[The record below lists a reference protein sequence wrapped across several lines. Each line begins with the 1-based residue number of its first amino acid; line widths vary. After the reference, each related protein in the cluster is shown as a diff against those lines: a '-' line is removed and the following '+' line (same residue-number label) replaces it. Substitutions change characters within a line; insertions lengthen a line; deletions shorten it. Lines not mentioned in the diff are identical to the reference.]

1 MNAQNDPI
9 RLRHALIRLAAA
21 VLAAVLLLTV
31 SGFGVFKL
39 LRGSKSFAAIDEVQV
54 GDYVEHK
61 VYLNLGYCA
70 SGYHHG
76 RITEKYAVIPVN
88 GQMVAFCFPSRWFD
102 SADTIQ
108 SVTSDLRN
116 GKASTIDKYILVTG
130 TVKAVPE
137 AVSSQLYSWFGENKD
152 WMEQSGLIGE
162 VEDYADVLPDVMVYV
177 DTVGSMSVG
186 WVIALSVV
194 AALCLIY
201 AIIVLV
207 RIARKKYGKPD
218 ITVEITEDSA
228 DVSEDGITVEITE
241 EAVVQA
247 SEITAEES
255 TEAPEPENEK
265 ESPETSTDASADAS
279 ESNHEKESSEAS
291 ADVSADASES
301 NHEKESSENA

>member
-21 VLAAVLLLTV
+21 VLAAVLLLAV

-39 LRGSKSFAAIDEVQV
+39 LRGSKPFAAIDEVQV
-54 GDYVEHK
+54 GDYVEHE

-76 RITEKYAVIPVN
+76 RITEKYAVVPVN

-116 GKASTIDKYILVTG
+116 GKASTIDKYIRVTG

-152 WMEQSGLIGE
+152 WMEQSGLIAE

-177 DTVGSMSVG
+177 DTVGFMPVG
-186 WVIALSVV
+186 WVITFSVI

-201 AIIVLV
+201 AIVVLV
-207 RIARKKYGKPD
+207 RIALKQYRAPD
-218 ITVEITEDSA
+218 ITVEITEA
-228 DVSEDGITVEITE
+228 SEDETGDARTAELPEEAEAPEASAEPE
-241 EAVVQA
+241 EAVD
-247 SEITAEES
+247 ETPAEKE
-255 TEAPEPENEK
+255 EAPDE
-265 ESPETSTDASADAS
+265 DA
-279 ESNHEKESSEAS
+279 
-291 ADVSADASES
+291 
-301 NHEKESSENA
+301 

>member
-21 VLAAVLLLTV
+21 VLAAVLLLAV

-39 LRGSKSFAAIDEVQV
+39 LGSGRTFDSIAEVQP
-54 GDYVEHK
+54 GDYVEQE
-61 VYLNLGYCA
+61 VYLILDYFA
-70 SGYHHG
+70 SGYRG
-76 RITEKYAVIPVN
+76 DNITEKYAVVPID
-88 GQMVAFCFPSRWFD
+88 GQMVAFRFPSRWFE
-102 SADTIQ
+102 SADTILNNTLGLF
-108 SVTSDLRN
+108 SGTVYS
-116 GKASTIDKYILVTG
+116 IDQYILVTG
-130 TVKAVPE
+130 TVKSMPE
-137 AVSSQLYSWFGENKD
+137 DVSSQLYSWFGENKEQ
-152 WMEQSGLIGE
+152 MEQLGLIQE

-241 EAVVQA
+241 DTVVQA

-265 ESPETSTDASADAS
+265 ES
-279 ESNHEKESSEAS
+279 SEAS

-301 NHEKESSENA
+301 NHEKESPETSTDVSADASESNHAKESSENA